1 MSRAYRISV
10 SDSITKVVCAEDH
23 ISSELEILE
32 ILPLDQMADLLAE
45 ELVKRGF
52 ERDGDEVNR
61 VDGDIS
67 VTVNVKTGVVTVRAA
82 TSEEVEIVGNKDG
95 YMYDDYGPDK
105 ATAEQQLREKLKKE
119 LEKGA
124 DKEREKLQK
133 QLTDSLEKELVEI
146 RKELDQAVNR
156 ATAEALKQ
164 KASQMG
170 QIKELTEDPESGSL
184 TIVVE
189 V

>member
-23 ISSELEILE
+23 VSTELEILE
-32 ILPLDQMADLLAE
+32 ILPADQMADLLAE
-45 ELVKRGF
+45 ELIQRGF
-52 ERDGDEVNR
+52 QRDGDEVQR
-61 VDGDIS
+61 VDGDLS

-82 TSEEVEIVGNKDG
+82 ASEEVEITGDKNGV
-95 YMYDDYGPDK
+95 MYDDVGPDQK
-105 ATAEQQLREKLKKE
+105 TVEQRLREQLKHE

-124 DKEREKLQK
+124 DQEREKLQQ

-146 RKELDQAVNR
+146 RKELDQALNR

-170 QIKELTEDPESGSL
+170 QIKDMTEDPESGSL